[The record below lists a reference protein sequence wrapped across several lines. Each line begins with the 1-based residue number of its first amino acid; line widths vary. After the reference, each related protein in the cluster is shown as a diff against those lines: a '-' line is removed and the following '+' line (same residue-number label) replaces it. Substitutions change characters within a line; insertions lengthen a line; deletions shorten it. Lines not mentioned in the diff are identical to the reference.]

1 MFGIVLGLSDAILGL
16 TFLAWGNSLGGKF
29 GLFPCSYQFLFAEIS
44 LGNHFTCIHTYSFI
58 QTRSLVYQQ
67 CPCVFHMYEL
77 LITTELKEN
86 VLFKKN

>member
-58 QTRSLVYQQ
+58 
-67 CPCVFHMYEL
+67 
-77 LITTELKEN
+77 
-86 VLFKKN
+86 